1 MSEPTLNT
9 QLNKSQQ
16 FAINFAAM
24 LTINQVIKE
33 AQHQPEQIRKELEK
47 TIYDALLLN
56 PAPAE
61 A

>member
-1 MSEPTLNT
+1 MTDPISNT
-9 QLNKSQQ
+9 QLSKSEQ

-33 AQHQPEQIRKELEK
+33 AQYQPEQIRKELEK

-56 PAPAE
+56 PNPAE